1 MRNRFVTSSILAA
14 LIFILPVS
22 ADAQARRERGT
33 VVIPKS
39 SIERA
44 NDIGRVA
51 HTNIRLF
58 VPTSGAV
65 VGGASFGSKPMSAG
79 GPPFPGY
86 FYETPASA
94 ACIYHLVAT
103 SVPGC
108 NPNLASTNPSGG
120 GGAIAIVDAF
130 DDPNAASDLAAF
142 DQQFD
147 ILPADLTVVYAA
159 GTQPPLDPSGGWE
172 LEESL
177 DIEWAHSMAPKAKLY
192 LVEAASNSFIDL
204 LTAEFV
210 ATSLVQAAGGGE
222 VSNSWG
228 GGEFDGEST
237 VDFVFTGRGVVF
249 FASAGDGPGVIWP
262 S

>member
-1 MRNRFVTSSILAA
+1 MRNSFVTSSTIAA
-14 LIFILPVS
+14 LIFILAVS

-33 VVIPKS
+33 VQIPKS

-58 VPTSGAV
+58 VPTAGTV
-65 VGGASFGSKPMSAG
+65 IGGASFGSKPMSAG

-86 FYETPASA
+86 FYETPASV

-120 GGAIAIVDAF
+120 ARAIAIVDAF
-130 DDPNAASDLAAF
+130 DDPNAAADLAAF
-142 DQQFD
+142 DQQFGVM
-147 ILPADLTVVYAA
+147 PADFTVVYAA
-159 GTQPPLDPSGGWE
+159 GTQPPLDPTGGWE

-177 DIEWAHSMAPKAKLY
+177 DIEWAHSMAPKAKVY

-210 ATSLVQAAGGGE
+210 ATSLVQSAGGGE

-237 VDFVFTGRGVVF
+237 LDFVF
-249 FASAGDGPGVIWP
+249 
-262 S
+262 